1 MEANKEHLVSNI
13 IANFVYIKHLL
24 HEDILGETQ
33 ISTLIELARLLEDTN
48 KRLVEI
54 SSNGEEEEDE
64 ISCLNN
70 PQYQ

>member
-1 MEANKEHLVSNI
+1 MDANKEHLVSNI
-13 IANFVYIKHLL
+13 IANLVYIKHLL

-54 SSNGEEEEDE
+54 SSKGEEEDE
-64 ISCLNN
+64 IRCLND
-70 PQYQ
+70 PQHQ